1 MDDFE
6 NKTPETQEPAP
17 SGEHT
22 PEPAPETVPTEPTV
36 SGEPAVSNEPA
47 APAEPIVSNEPAV
60 TPEPT
65 VSEEPAPAEP
75 AVEPLPNAV
84 QAPEAQPIPN
94 VNIPPQ
100 PTPVQNTGYYPP
112 QPPVYGVPNPQPPYG
127 AYNAPYGNPQQ
138 PGQYPPPYGPG
149 AYPPPY
155 PQNMQNP
162 YPHPAPQKKKM
173 PLGLRILIIVMSV
186 LVAGSVIGF
195 ASYGIYAAVNRD
207 YGITTLPGDQLIP
220 NFPDENGGNDAET
233 PGDAPSEDETPDADD
248 SFTPPDITVT
258 PNTEGITLNKEPSTA
273 ELDIDEVYNKV
284 IPSTVLV
291 ITTSGESTGTG
302 TGIIATEDGY
312 IITNSHVILNSK
324 SVSVQ
329 VKTYDGTLHDAVV
342 VGFDKTTDLAV
353 LKIDGTGYTP
363 AEFGDSDDL
372 RMGQWVVA
380 IGNPGGEQFSGSIT
394 RGVISG
400 LNRSVGSYSSN
411 GMTYIQTDAA
421 INPGNS
427 GGPLVNLHGQVIG
440 ISSAKIV
447 SEQYEG
453 MGFAIPITGAKSIID
468 DLLAGGYVQ
477 GRVRFG
483 IKGTAITQMQAAMY
497 DVPQGFMIS
506 EIDEDSCFN
515 GTDVQAYD
523 IITAIDDTETKSLE
537 ELANALLNYKPGD
550 TAEIHL
556 FRPNESGV
564 GGEEFTVTVTL
575 LEDKGETQ
583 G

>member
-6 NKTPETQEPAP
+6 NKTPETQEPA
-17 SGEHT
+17 SADENT
-22 PEPAPETVPTEPTV
+22 PETPET
-36 SGEPAVSNEPA
+36 
-47 APAEPIVSNEPAV
+47 
-60 TPEPT
+60 
-65 VSEEPAPAEP
+65 APAEP
-75 AVEPLPNAV
+75 AASEPTVSAEPSVPNTPETDSDAPGDAAPAPASEPTPAPLPNV
-84 QAPEAQPIPN
+84 GQAPDVQPVPN
-94 VNIPPQ
+94 VNTPPQ
-100 PTPVQNTGYYPP
+100 VNPVQNNGYCPP
-112 QPPVYGVPNPQPPYG
+112 QPPYQQPYP
-127 AYNAPYGNPQQ
+127 YNAPQQGAPQWNTNPPYSYTNYNAQPQ
-138 PGQYPPPYGPG
+138 PGQYPPPYP
-149 AYPPPY
+149 AY
-155 PQNMQNP
+155 PQNMPNP

-173 PLGLRILIIVMSV
+173 SLGLRILIIVMSV
-186 LVAGSVIGF
+186 LLAGSVIGF
-195 ASYGIYAAVNRD
+195 AVFGVYSAVNSSS
-207 YGITTLPGDQLIP
+207 GVTTLPGNELIP
-220 NFPDENGGNDAET
+220 NFPDDGEENEA
-233 PGDAPSEDETPDADD
+233 PGDTPNEDETPDTDD
-248 SFTPPDITVT
+248 DFTPPDITVT
-258 PNTEGITLNKEPSTA
+258 PNTDGITLNKEPSTK
-273 ELDIDEVYNKV
+273 ELDIDAVYDKV

-291 ITTSGESTGTG
+291 ITQSGETQGTG
-302 TGIIATEDGY
+302 TGIFATEDGY

-329 VKTYDGTLHDAVV
+329 VKTYDGELHDAVV

-363 AEFGDSDDL
+363 AEFGDSEDL

-453 MGFAIPITGAKSIID
+453 MGFAIPITGAKKIID

-477 GRVRFG
+477 GRVRLG
-483 IKGTAITQMQAAMY
+483 IKGTAISEMQSAMY

-506 EIDEDSCFN
+506 EIDQDSCFK
-515 GTDVQAYD
+515 GTDVQLYD
-523 IITAIDDTETKSLE
+523 IITAIDDTETPTLE

-550 TAEIHL
+550 SVTVTL
-556 FRPNESGV
+556 FRPNESGH
-564 GGEEFTVTVTL
+564 GGDEFTVTVTL

>member
-6 NKTPETQEPAP
+6 NKTPEMQEPASSEDNIP
-17 SGEHT
+17 ET
-22 PEPAPETVPTEPTV
+22 PETAETIPAEPTV
-36 SGEPAVSNEPA
+36 SDEPA
-47 APAEPIVSNEPAV
+47 APAEPTVPPEPAV
-60 TPEPT
+60 SDAPT
-65 VSEEPAPAEP
+65 A
-75 AVEPLPNAV
+75 EPLPNAE
-84 QAPEAQPIPN
+84 QAPEAQPLPN
-94 VNIPPQ
+94 VSIPPQ
-100 PTPVQNTGYYPP
+100 PQPVQHTGYYPP
-112 QPPVYGVPNPQPPYG
+112 QPPYQPYPYNTQPNAPQYGNPPYG
-127 AYNAPYGNPQQ
+127 YANYNTQPQ
-138 PGQYPPPYGPG
+138 PGQYPPPYGQG

-162 YPHPAPQKKKM
+162 YPHPAPQKRKM

-195 ASYGIYAAVNRD
+195 ASYGIY
-207 YGITTLPGDQLIP
+207 
-220 NFPDENGGNDAET
+220 
-233 PGDAPSEDETPDADD
+233 
-248 SFTPPDITVT
+248 
-258 PNTEGITLNKEPSTA
+258 
-273 ELDIDEVYNKV
+273 
-284 IPSTVLV
+284 
-291 ITTSGESTGTG
+291 
-302 TGIIATEDGY
+302 
-312 IITNSHVILNSK
+312 
-324 SVSVQ
+324 
-329 VKTYDGTLHDAVV
+329 
-342 VGFDKTTDLAV
+342 
-353 LKIDGTGYTP
+353 
-363 AEFGDSDDL
+363 
-372 RMGQWVVA
+372 
-380 IGNPGGEQFSGSIT
+380 
-394 RGVISG
+394 
-400 LNRSVGSYSSN
+400 
-411 GMTYIQTDAA
+411 AA

-515 GTDVQAYD
+515 GTDVQADD

>member
-6 NKTPETQEPAP
+6 NKTPEMQESASSEGNIP
-17 SGEHT
+17 ET
-22 PEPAPETVPTEPTV
+22 PETAETIPAEPTV
-36 SGEPAVSNEPA
+36 SDEPA
-47 APAEPIVSNEPAV
+47 APAEPTV

-65 VSEEPAPAEP
+65 VSDAPTA
-75 AVEPLPNAV
+75 EPLPHAE

-100 PTPVQNTGYYPP
+100 PQPVQHTGYYPP
-112 QPPVYGVPNPQPPYG
+112 QPPYQQPYPYNTQPNAPQYGNPPYG
-127 AYNAPYGNPQQ
+127 YANYNTQPQ
-138 PGQYPPPYGPG
+138 PGQYPPPYGQG

-162 YPHPAPQKKKM
+162 YPHPAPQKRKM

-207 YGITTLPGDQLIP
+207 YGVTTLPGDPLIP
-220 NFPDENGGNDAET
+220 NFPHENDGSDSET
-233 PGDAPSEDETPDADD
+233 PGEDETPDADD
-248 SFTPPDITVT
+248 SFTPPDIAVT
-258 PNTEGITLNKEPSTA
+258 PNTEGITLDKEPNTA
-273 ELDIDEVYNKV
+273 ELDIDAVYDKV

-291 ITTSGESTGTG
+291 ITQSGETQGTG
-302 TGIIATEDGY
+302 TGIFATEDGY

-329 VKTYDGTLHDAVV
+329 VKTYDGELHDAVV

-353 LKIDGTGYTP
+353 LKIDGTGYMP